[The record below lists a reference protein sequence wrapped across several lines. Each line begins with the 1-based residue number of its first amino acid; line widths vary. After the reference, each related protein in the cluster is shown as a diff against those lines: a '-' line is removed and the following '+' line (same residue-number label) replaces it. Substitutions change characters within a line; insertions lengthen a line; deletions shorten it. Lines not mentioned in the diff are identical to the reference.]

1 MQRNK
6 PALYLGTTTII
17 TIIHKQQVQ
26 RQPLLLLCR
35 LQLPAQ
41 LEPKSI
47 PQRKCLTYLG
57 IFLMIDLPIDLQQLI
72 LLSRI
77 MLEKAQD
84 EFWDDV
90 FVLEAER
97 RELIRLFFLEPV
109 QPEYAA
115 AVATG
120 IQSIMAIDRDIMALG
135 KLKRLDLAQILQTMD
150 QGKKAVKAY
159 TS

>member
-1 MQRNK
+1 
-6 PALYLGTTTII
+6 
-17 TIIHKQQVQ
+17 
-26 RQPLLLLCR
+26 
-35 LQLPAQ
+35 
-41 LEPKSI
+41 
-47 PQRKCLTYLG
+47 
-57 IFLMIDLPIDLQQLI
+57 MIDLPIDLQQLI

-77 MLEKAQD
+77 MQEKAQD
-84 EFWDDV
+84 ELWDDV

-109 QPEYAA
+109 QQEYTT
-115 AVATG
+115 AVAAG

-135 KLKRLDLAQILQTMD
+135 ELKRLDLAQILQTMD